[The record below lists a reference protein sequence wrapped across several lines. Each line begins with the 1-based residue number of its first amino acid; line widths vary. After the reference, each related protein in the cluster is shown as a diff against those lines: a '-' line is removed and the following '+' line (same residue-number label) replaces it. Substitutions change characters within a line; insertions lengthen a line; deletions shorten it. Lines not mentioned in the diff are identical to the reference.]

1 MNGTFE
7 FLDYL
12 IFGLYAITILAIGLW
27 VSRDK
32 DGKQKN
38 AEDYFLASKS
48 LPWWAVGTSL
58 IAANISAEQFIGMS
72 GSGFALGL
80 AIASYEWMAAI
91 TLLVVGKYFL
101 PIFIE
106 KGLYTIPEFIEKRF
120 STNLKT
126 ILAIFWIA
134 LFVFVNLTTVL
145 FLGGKALD
153 TIIGVGDGSILLNS
167 IIGLGLFAA
176 AYSLWGGLASV
187 AWTDVIQVVIL
198 IFGGLLMTYFALAN
212 VTDSGSFI
220 DGMKY
225 VYEKAPERFSMILSK
240 GEIIKPNGGD
250 AWWDLPGLAVL
261 IGGIWVANL
270 YYWGFNQYIIQR
282 TLAAKSLA
290 EGQKGIVFAA
300 FLKLIIP
307 VIVVLP
313 GIIAYVMNLDDS
325 GVLTAASVD
334 PGFIGAAGNIAN
346 DNAAPW
352 LIKNFIPVG
361 VKGLILAAL
370 AAAIVSSL
378 ASMLNSTS
386 TIFTMDIYRSHF
398 NKNASDAQ
406 MVFVGRITAVVAL
419 IIAIIIAPQLGSL
432 GQVFIFIQEYTGV
445 VSPGILAVFL
455 MGLFYKKA
463 TNNAAIWGA
472 ILSIPIAMYFKVA
485 PTGWS
490 DASIFVE
497 LPFMHQMGYTC
508 IATLAVIALISYL
521 DGNKDMDDYDNIMN
535 DLSLNPNSIPLLA
548 GEVVHADQN
557 GKCADMNLIIASLPD
572 VIPKAHI
579 ISSSGCN
586 AHEDNVHFNSEGYR
600 ELGKRYAHKMISLLE
615 NKEIED

>member
-212 VTDSGSFI
+212 VTDSGSFV

-325 GVLTAASVD
+325 GMLTATSVD

-352 LIKNFIPVG
+352 LIKNFIPSG

-485 PTGWS
+485 PKGWS
-490 DASIFVE
+490 DASVFDE

-521 DGNKDMDDYDNIMN
+521 DGNKDDSKAINLTKKLFATNSTFNIGAF
-535 DLSLNPNSIPLLA
+535 S
-548 GEVVHADQN
+548 VV
-557 GKCADMNLIIASLPD
+557 LITAFL
-572 VIPKAHI
+572 
-579 ISSSGCN
+579 
-586 AHEDNVHFNSEGYR
+586 
-600 ELGKRYAHKMISLLE
+600 YAMFW
-615 NKEIED
+615 

>member
-1 MNGTFE
+1 MSGTFE
-7 FLDYL
+7 LLDYL
-12 IFGLYAITILAIGLW
+12 IFGLYAITILGIGLW

-32 DGKQKN
+32 KGKQKN

-48 LPWWAVGTSL
+48 LPWWAVGASL

-106 KGLYTIPEFIEKRF
+106 KGLYTIPEFIEKRY

-225 VYEKAPERFSMILSK
+225 VYEKAPERFSMILSQ

-261 IGGIWVANL
+261 IGGMWVANL

-313 GIIAYVMNLDDS
+313 GIIAYVMNIDDS
-325 GVLTAASVD
+325 GMLTTASVD
-334 PGFIGAAGNIAN
+334 PGFIGVAGNFAN

-386 TIFTMDIYRSHF
+386 TIFTMDIYKSHF
-398 NKNASDAQ
+398 NKNASDAK
-406 MVFVGRITAVVAL
+406 MVSVGRITAVVAL

-463 TNNAAIWGA
+463 TNNGAIWGA

-485 PTGWS
+485 PKGWS

-508 IATLAVIALISYL
+508 IATLAIIAIISYL
-521 DGNKDMDDYDNIMN
+521 DGNQDDPKGINLTKKLFATNKTFNIGAF
-535 DLSLNPNSIPLLA
+535 S
-548 GEVVHADQN
+548 V
-557 GKCADMNLIIASLPD
+557 LIITAFL
-572 VIPKAHI
+572 
-579 ISSSGCN
+579 
-586 AHEDNVHFNSEGYR
+586 
-600 ELGKRYAHKMISLLE
+600 YAMFW
-615 NKEIED
+615 

>member
-1 MNGTFE
+1 MSGTFE
-7 FLDYL
+7 LLDYL
-12 IFGLYAITILAIGLW
+12 IFGLYALIILGIGLW

-32 DGKQKN
+32 KGKQKN

-48 LPWWAVGTSL
+48 LPWWAVGASL

-106 KGLYTIPEFIEKRF
+106 KGLYTIPEFIEKRY

-153 TIIGVGDGSILLNS
+153 TIIGVGDGAILLNS

-187 AWTDVIQVVIL
+187 AWTDVIQVIIL
-198 IFGGLLMTYFALAN
+198 IFGGLLMTYFALLN

-220 DGMKY
+220 DGLKY

-261 IGGIWVANL
+261 IGGMWVANL

-313 GIIAYVMNLDDS
+313 GIIAYVMNIDES
-325 GVLTAASVD
+325 GFLTASSVD
-334 PGFIGAAGNIAN
+334 PGFIGAAGNFAN

-361 VKGLILAAL
+361 FKGLILAAL

-386 TIFTMDIYRSHF
+386 TIFTMDIYKSHF
-398 NKNASDAQ
+398 NKNASDSK
-406 MVFVGRITAVVAL
+406 MVSVGRITAVVAL

-485 PTGWS
+485 PKGWNE
-490 DASIFVE
+490 ASIFVE

-508 IATLAVIALISYL
+508 LATIAIITIISYL
-521 DGNKDMDDYDNIMN
+521 EGNQDDPKGINLTKKLFATNKTFNIGAF
-535 DLSLNPNSIPLLA
+535 SVLLITA
-548 GEVVHADQN
+548 F
-557 GKCADMNLIIASLPD
+557 L
-572 VIPKAHI
+572 
-579 ISSSGCN
+579 
-586 AHEDNVHFNSEGYR
+586 
-600 ELGKRYAHKMISLLE
+600 YAMFW
-615 NKEIED
+615 

>member
-1 MNGTFE
+1 MSGTFE

-12 IFGLYAITILAIGLW
+12 IFGLYALTILGIGLW

-32 DGKQKN
+32 KGKQKN

-48 LPWWAVGTSL
+48 LPWWAVGASL

-106 KGLYTIPEFIEKRF
+106 KGLYTIPEFIEKRY

-167 IIGLGLFAA
+167 IIGLGLFAV

-187 AWTDVIQVVIL
+187 AWTDVIQVIIL
-198 IFGGLLMTYFALAN
+198 IFGGLLMTYFALTN

-220 DGMKY
+220 DGIKY

-261 IGGIWVANL
+261 IGGMWVANL

-313 GIIAYVMNLDDS
+313 GIIAYVMNIDDS
-325 GVLTAASVD
+325 GVLTTASVD
-334 PGFIGAAGNIAN
+334 PGFIGASGNIAN

-406 MVFVGRITAVVAL
+406 MVSVGRITAVVAL

-485 PTGWS
+485 PKGWS

-508 IATLAVIALISYL
+508 IATLAVIAFISYL
-521 DGNKDMDDYDNIMN
+521 DGNKDDSKGINLTKKLFATNNTFNIGAFTV
-535 DLSLNPNSIPLLA
+535 LLITA
-548 GEVVHADQN
+548 F
-557 GKCADMNLIIASLPD
+557 L
-572 VIPKAHI
+572 
-579 ISSSGCN
+579 
-586 AHEDNVHFNSEGYR
+586 
-600 ELGKRYAHKMISLLE
+600 YAMFW
-615 NKEIED
+615 